1 MANVINQVFIYIW
14 CMKIVI
20 LGGVAA
26 GAKAAAKAR
35 RLLPDA
41 EIDLYTDDTHISYSS
56 CGLPYYIEGNFEDY
70 RLLLVVSPEEFEKKN
85 VHVHLKNRAV
95 KIIPEAKQVLI
106 QDLSTQRA
114 YLVDYDKLII
124 AIGARPIIPKI
135 KNVNLPNIFTLRKI
149 EDGIAIKEMA
159 LKSTHATIVGGGYI
173 GIELLEAF
181 VKQNLKV
188 TLIEYS
194 SCVMTTFD
202 EDMSKLIQE
211 QLNSINNNRFK
222 IMTSEIVTEFSG
234 DINGVKSVKT
244 GTGKVF
250 DTDFVVLCTGATPN
264 VEIAKDAGI
273 DLGVTGAIKVNEKME
288 TSIKDVYACGDC
300 VEEHLVVS
308 NSKIWLPLGSNANKE
323 GRTAAINACGGDDK
337 FFGVLGSSVT
347 RCLDLTMSMTGLTEK
362 RAAMLGYT
370 PVSVT
375 VTKNDKVGY
384 MPNVNNITLKLIADY
399 NTGKLLG
406 AQAVGA
412 GDADKRINALAAAL
426 LGEMTV
432 GEFYKNDLTYAP
444 PFSPTIDPLLNASQI
459 LMNKVKT

>member
-1 MANVINQVFIYIW
+1 
-14 CMKIVI
+14 MKIVI

-106 QDLSTQRA
+106 QDLTTQRA

-188 TLIEYS
+188 TLVEYS
-194 SCVMTTFD
+194 PYVMTTFD

-211 QLNSINNNRFK
+211 QLNSISNNRFE

-384 MPNVNNITLKLIADY
+384 CQMLI
-399 NTGKLLG
+399 
-406 AQAVGA
+406 
-412 GDADKRINALAAAL
+412 
-426 LGEMTV
+426 
-432 GEFYKNDLTYAP
+432 
-444 PFSPTIDPLLNASQI
+444 I
-459 LMNKVKT
+459 LH

>member
-1 MANVINQVFIYIW
+1 
-14 CMKIVI
+14 MKIVI

-35 RLLPDA
+35 RILPDA

-70 RLLLVVSPEEFEKKN
+70 RLLLVVSPEDFEKKN
-85 VHVHLKNRAV
+85 VHIHLKNRAV
-95 KIIPEAKQVLI
+95 KIIPETKQVLI
-106 QDLSTQRA
+106 QDLNTQKA
-114 YLVDYDKLII
+114 FLTEYDKLII
-124 AIGARPIIPKI
+124 AIGARPVIPDI
-135 KNVNLPNIFTLRKI
+135 KNVNLPNVFTLRKI
-149 EDGIAIKEMA
+149 EDGIAIKEKVF
-159 LKSTHATIVGGGYI
+159 KSKHATIVGGGYI
-173 GIELLEAF
+173 GVELLEAF

-188 TLIEYS
+188 TLVEYS
-194 SCVMTTFD
+194 PYIMTTFD

-211 QLNSINNNRFK
+211 QLNSINNGRFE
-222 IMTSEIVTEFSG
+222 ILTSEIVTEFSG
-234 DINGVKSVKT
+234 DLDGVKSVKT
-244 GTGKVF
+244 GTGKEF
-250 DTDFVVLCTGATPN
+250 NTDFVVLCTGATPN
-264 VEIAKDAGI
+264 VDIAKDAGI

-288 TSIKDVYACGDC
+288 TSVKDIYACGDC

-308 NSKIWLPLGSNANKE
+308 NTKIWLPLGSNANKE

-362 RAAMLGYT
+362 KASALGYT
-370 PVSVT
+370 PVSVF

-406 AQAVGA
+406 AQAIGA
-412 GDADKRINALAAAL
+412 GDADKRINSLAAAL
-426 LGEMTV
+426 LAGMTV
-432 GEFYKNDLTYAP
+432 NDFYKNDLTYAP
-444 PFSPTIDPLLNASQI
+444 PFSPTIDPLLNAAQI
-459 LMNKVKT
+459 LMHKVKFQG

>member
-1 MANVINQVFIYIW
+1 
-14 CMKIVI
+14 MKIVI

-26 GAKAAAKAR
+26 GAKAAAKSR

-95 KIIPEAKQVLI
+95 KIIPESKQVLI
-106 QDLSTQRA
+106 QDLTAQRVF
-114 YLVDYDKLII
+114 LVEYDKLII
-124 AIGARPIIPKI
+124 AVGARPVIPKI
-135 KNVNLPNIFTLRKI
+135 KNVNLPNVFTLRKI
-149 EDGIAIKEMA
+149 EDGILIKEMV
-159 LKSTHATIVGGGYI
+159 LKSNKATIIGGGYI
-173 GIELLEAF
+173 GIELLEAL

-194 SCVMTTFD
+194 PFVMTTFD
-202 EDMSKLIQE
+202 EDMSKLIQD
-211 QLNSINNNRFK
+211 QLNSINNGRFE

-234 DINGVKSVKT
+234 DVRGVKSVKT
-244 GTGKVF
+244 GTGKEF
-250 DTDFVVLCTGATPN
+250 ETDFVVICTGATPN

-273 DLGVTGAIKVNEKME
+273 DLGVTGAIKVNAKME
-288 TSIKDVYACGDC
+288 TSIKDIYACGDC

-308 NSKIWLPLGSNANKE
+308 DTKIWLPLGSNANKE

-337 FFGVLGSSVT
+337 FYGVLGSSVT
-347 RCLDLTMSMTGLTEK
+347 RCLNLTMSMTGLTEK
-362 RAAMLGYT
+362 KAQALGYQ

-384 MPNVNNITLKLIADY
+384 MPNVNNITLKLIADSE
-399 NTGKLLG
+399 TGKLLG

-426 LGEMTV
+426 LAGMTV
-432 GEFYKNDLTYAP
+432 DEFYKNDLTYAP
-444 PFSPTIDPLLNASQI
+444 PFSPTIDPLLNAAQI
-459 LMNKVKT
+459 LMGKIKPRA

>member
-1 MANVINQVFIYIW
+1 
-14 CMKIVI
+14 MKIVI

-26 GAKAAAKAR
+26 GAKAAAKSR

-85 VHVHLKNRAV
+85 IHVHLKNRAV
-95 KIIPEAKQVLI
+95 KIIPESKQVLI
-106 QDLSTQRA
+106 QDLTAQRVF
-114 YLVDYDKLII
+114 LVEYDKLII
-124 AIGARPIIPKI
+124 AVGARPVIPKI
-135 KNVNLPNIFTLRKI
+135 KNVNLPNVFTLRKI
-149 EDGIAIKEMA
+149 EDGILIKEMV
-159 LKSTHATIVGGGYI
+159 LKSNKATIIGGGYI
-173 GIELLEAF
+173 GIELLEAL

-194 SCVMTTFD
+194 PFVMTTFD
-202 EDMSKLIQE
+202 EDMSKLIQD
-211 QLNSINNNRFK
+211 QLNSINNGRFE

-234 DINGVKSVKT
+234 DVSGVKSVKT
-244 GTGKVF
+244 GTGKEF
-250 DTDFVVLCTGATPN
+250 KTDFVVICTGATPN

-273 DLGVTGAIKVNEKME
+273 DLGVTGAIKVNAKME
-288 TSIKDVYACGDC
+288 TSIKDIYACGDC

-308 NSKIWLPLGSNANKE
+308 DTKIWLPLGSNANKE

-337 FFGVLGSSVT
+337 FYGVLGSSVT
-347 RCLDLTMSMTGLTEK
+347 RCLNLTMSMTGLTEK
-362 RAAMLGYT
+362 KAQALGYQ

-384 MPNVNNITLKLIADY
+384 MPNVNNITLKLIADSE
-399 NTGKLLG
+399 TGKLLG

-426 LGEMTV
+426 LAGMTV
-432 GEFYKNDLTYAP
+432 DEFYKNDLTYAP
-444 PFSPTIDPLLNASQI
+444 PFSPTIDPLLNAAQI
-459 LMNKVKT
+459 LMGKVKPKA

>member
-1 MANVINQVFIYIW
+1 
-14 CMKIVI
+14 MKIVI

-85 VHVHLKNRAV
+85 VHLHLKNRAV

-106 QDLSTQRA
+106 QDLTTQRA

-188 TLIEYS
+188 TLVEYS
-194 SCVMTTFD
+194 PYVMTTFD

-234 DINGVKSVKT
+234 DIDGVKSVKT

-347 RCLDLTMSMTGLTEK
+347 RCLNLTMSMTGLTEK

>member
-1 MANVINQVFIYIW
+1 
-14 CMKIVI
+14 MKIVI

-211 QLNSINNNRFK
+211 QLNSISNNRFK

-347 RCLDLTMSMTGLTEK
+347 RCLNLTMSMTGLTEK

-426 LGEMTV
+426 LGGMTV
-432 GEFYKNDLTYAP
+432 SEFYKNDLTYAP